1 MAHRKYTVNSI
12 LPNSGDS
19 MSVEEYIAKAEEIYK
34 DEIYPHQKALGSI
47 GGAKSC
53 GVVFIENGYITRV

>member
-1 MAHRKYTVNSI
+1 MRKHKYTVDII
-12 LPNSGDS
+12 LPKTGDS
-19 MSVEEYIAKAEEIYK
+19 VSVEEYIAKAEEIYK
-34 DEIYPHQKALGSI
+34 DEMYPHQKALGSI